1 MEAGVC
7 GSTRCKRVGV
17 GRCRVSHRVAT
28 PLSCE
33 VLLRI
38 MKSPSRRPASSR
50 QIPPLHA
57 VQLSFDMKV
66 PSVELSD
73 RKPAAARHS
82 EVERITGLDQLLST
96 RDILKV
102 TGKHR
107 CTIHRWMSQGLF
119 PPKAAQQ
126 GRRIGWLR
134 KDVERWLQS
143 SQPADS
149 TRESMTQSRCVG
161 RGGRVLIKR

>member
-1 MEAGVC
+1 VGQLNVNGRVWTGVE
-7 GSTRCKRVGV
+7 
-17 GRCRVSHRVAT
+17 CRIVS
-28 PLSCE
+28 PLHFLE
-33 VLLRI
+33 TDLLLT
-38 MKSPSRRPASSR
+38 MKSPSRRFAPSR
-50 QIPPLHA
+50 QVPPLRS

-66 PSVELSD
+66 PSAKLSE
-73 RKPAAARHS
+73 RKPAATRHA

-134 KDVERWLQS
+134 RDVERWLQS
-143 SQPADS
+143 SQPVDS
-149 TRESMTQSRCVG
+149 SRETITQSCRLGPGNRESP
-161 RGGRVLIKR
+161 KR